1 MIGTLYMILFS
12 VLHSRWSVA
21 MQPVTRTVTSIGRVT
36 IPKRIRE
43 LLGIDATDT
52 VTFVVDESGPVELR
66 PISYQ
71 WEDLRGIVPPV
82 PGKE

>member
-1 MIGTLYMILFS
+1 
-12 VLHSRWSVA
+12 
-21 MQPVTRTVTSIGRVT
+21 MQPITRAVTSNGRVT

-43 LLGIDATDT
+43 LLGIDATGK